1 MIALRRLKDLIEQ
14 SLRKYPVVGL
24 IGPRQAGKT
33 TIAKT
38 LQGALPKKTVYLDLE
53 LSSGLGK
60 LQSPE
65 LYLKQFSDDL
75 VIIDEIQR
83 MPSLFPLIRAL
94 VDQNR
99 VNGRFLILGSA
110 SPALIRQASESL
122 AGRIRYH
129 ELTPFTLDETRPT
142 SHEDV
147 ARLWLRGGYPNSYIS
162 GNDDDSLSWREA
174 FIKTYLEMDIPQLG
188 IRVPAIQLR
197 RFWTMLAHLNGQL
210 WNASQIAG
218 NLGIS
223 PPTARHYLDILE
235 DTFIVRQLQPY
246 HVNIKK
252 RLVKSPKVYVRDTG
266 ILHALLSLKDLDG
279 LLGHPTV
286 GSSWEG
292 FVIEQILAI
301 VPERWKAFFYRTSAG
316 AELDLLLIDDKGRTI
331 GIEIKHSAAP
341 TVNKGFWSALEDVS
355 CSRGFVVYPGDESY
369 PLGENVI
376 TVPVRELSRIME

>member
-1 MIALRRLKDLIEQ
+1 MISQRRLQDVIEQ
-14 SLRKYPVVGL
+14 SLHKYPVVGL
-24 IGPRQAGKT
+24 IGPRQTGKT
-33 TIAKT
+33 TLAKT
-38 LQGALPKKTVYLDLE
+38 IQSSFSKRAIYLDLE
-53 LSSGLGK
+53 LPSDQNK
-60 LQSPE
+60 LRSPE

-75 VIIDEIQR
+75 VIIDEVQR
-83 MPSLFPLIRAL
+83 IPTLFPLIRAL
-94 VDQNR
+94 VDQKR

-110 SPALIRQASESL
+110 APALIRQASESL

-129 ELTPFTLDETRPT
+129 ELTPFTLDETCPK

-147 ARLWLRGGYPNSYIS
+147 AQLWLRGGYPNSYLS
-162 GNDDDSLSWREA
+162 GNDDESLTWREA

-188 IRVPAIQLR
+188 IRVPAVQLR
-197 RFWTMLAHLNGQL
+197 RFWTMLAHLNGQI
-210 WNASQIAG
+210 WNASRIAG
-218 NLGIS
+218 SLGIS

-246 HVNIKK
+246 HTNIKK
-252 RLVKSPKVYVRDTG
+252 RLIKSPKIYVRDTG

-279 LLGHPTV
+279 LLGHPTT

-316 AELDLLLIDDKGRTI
+316 AELDLLLLDDKGRTI

-341 TVNKGFWSALEDVS
+341 AVNRGFWSALEDVS
-355 CSRGFVVYPGDESY
+355 CTRGYVIYPGDESY
-369 PLGENVI
+369 PLGENVV
-376 TVPVRELSRIME
+376 TLAVRELSRIME